1 MNDELLKQLAAFSS
15 GEALDRKASIKPLLS
30 SREDCE
36 LEVLREEVKLKKEAV
51 EGAKQDREQRK
62 ALAWAIYCFVVS
74 FVAIVL
80 AILCLSAF
88 ECVCFTLSDPVLIA
102 LITTMTTTIVGL
114 LVFVLK
120 YFFPQDK
127 GS

>member
-30 SREDCE
+30 REDCE
-36 LEVLREEVKLKKEAV
+36 LEVLRAEVKLKKEAV
-51 EGAKQDREQRK
+51 EGTKQDREQRK
-62 ALAWAIYCFVVS
+62 TLAWAIYCFVVS